1 MDNNKKEQLIKQLSD
16 LPKIKDQQ
24 NKALLFESIDQKMK
38 GVNVVKKRSH
48 SKWIAP
54 SIASIAIAA
63 LAFLMIRS
71 GLFNQDQMTEQSMD
85 FASRSSEVTEYAEDT
100 EMSTFDQDEATELED
115 VDQAD
120 DGESGAYNAV
130 QDDVDNELTN
140 QLVYYND
147 EYNLPIY
154 TIAVLDLQ
162 GMYAIPISL
171 VDTAATGDGYPND
184 VYNRISTFI
193 DEDEFGVYEYPFDEI
208 EFIFS
213 DNLENITMRVAD
225 DFIFPDTSTQMTAFT
240 NSIKFMFA
248 DYPAT
253 ELNLETE
260 TRDSIDLGQIGT
272 METLKLESVEN
283 LAFKIYHHEDKERM
297 LIPIPQTIKG
307 DLFYTI
313 DEALLQM
320 QYDQPEFD
328 ITASIPA
335 NLDYVVDPAD
345 EELLKISFESN
356 SKLGDNRE
364 TKEMIEAILMTAK
377 SFGFSAVEFNFGG
390 EITQVNQFILTDPI
404 PVPDGVNPVL
414 LH

>member
-38 GVNVVKKRSH
+38 GVNVVKKRNH

-54 SIASIAIAA
+54 SIASIAIVA
-63 LAFLMIRS
+63 LAFLMIQS

-225 DFIFPDTSTQMTAFT
+225 DFIFPDSGTQMTAFT

-260 TRDSIDLGQIGT
+260 TRDSIDLGQLGT
-272 METLKLESVEN
+272 KETLKLESVEN
-283 LAFKIYHHEDKERM
+283 LAFKIYQHEDKERL
-297 LIPIPQTIKG
+297 LIPIPQTIEG
-307 DLFYTI
+307 ESFFTI

-345 EELLKISFESN
+345 EETLKISFESH

-390 EITQVNQFILTDPI
+390 EITQVNQFTLTDPI
-404 PVPDGVNPVL
+404 RVPDGVNPVL

>member
-1 MDNNKKEQLIKQLSD
+1 MDKKNEQLIQQLSH
-16 LPKIKDQQ
+16 LPKVKDQQ
-24 NKALLFESIDQKMK
+24 NKALLFEAIDQKMK
-38 GVNVVKKRSH
+38 GVNVVKKRNH

-54 SIASIAIAA
+54 SIASIAIVA
-63 LAFLMIRS
+63 LAFLMIQG

-147 EYNLPIY
+147 EYDLPIY
-154 TIAVLDLQ
+154 TIAALDLQ

-272 METLKLESVEN
+272 KETLKLESVEN
-283 LAFKIYHHEDKERM
+283 LAFKIYQHEDKERL
-297 LIPIPQTIKG
+297 LIPISQTIEG
-307 DLFYTI
+307 ESFFTI
-313 DEALLQM
+313 DEALLEM

-328 ITASIPA
+328 ITATIPA
-335 NLDYVVDPAD
+335 DLEYVVDPGD
-345 EELLKISFESN
+345 EELLKVSFESH

-364 TKEMIEAILMTAK
+364 SKEMIEAILMTAK
-377 SFGFSAVEFNFGG
+377 SFGFSEVEFNLG
-390 EITQVNQFILTDPI
+390 EEIIQVNQFTLTDTI
-404 PVPDGVNPVL
+404 PVPDGVNPVP